1 MSDHYHDPAD
11 VKRLKDMRTLAPAD
25 YEAWVNLNRIV
36 ARTDGA
42 IPRKYREI
50 IAVAVA
56 VAIQCPFCME
66 AHAKAAK
73 AAGATREEIVEATFV
88 ASALSDKDITP
99 ADRERAEARAE
110 HRLADIVADHVKAA
124 WCDLKQLAVEAFAA
138 LDHDHVIRA
147 DRAQSLRL

>member
-42 IPRKYREI
+42 LPRKYRELL
-50 IAVAVA
+50 AVGVA
-56 VAIQCPFCME
+56 VAIQCPFCIE
-66 AHAKAAK
+66 AHAKGAR

-88 ASALSDKDITP
+88 ASA
-99 ADRERAEARAE
+99 
-110 HRLADIVADHVKAA
+110 
-124 WCDLKQLAVEAFAA
+124 
-138 LDHDHVIRA
+138 IRA
-147 DRAQSLRL
+147 GAATMHGTMALKFFDASADSTAKA

>member
-11 VKRLKDMRTLAPAD
+11 VKRLKDMRALASAD
-25 YEAWVNLNRIV
+25 YEAWANFNRII

-56 VAIQCPFCME
+56 VAVQCPFCME
-66 AHAKAAK
+66 AHARAAQ

-88 ASALSDKDITP
+88 ASA
-99 ADRERAEARAE
+99 
-110 HRLADIVADHVKAA
+110 
-124 WCDLKQLAVEAFAA
+124 
-138 LDHDHVIRA
+138 IRA
-147 DRAQSLRL
+147 GAATTHGTMALKFFDQAAAPKPSQA